1 MVVGAPPLAAQTT
14 SGQPTTN
21 ATDVTAQRVPAPPAT
36 TNTVGPRELQNFNL
50 GGNTER
56 PAATVPA
63 PATAQPAP
71 SPVPATRQA
80 TPTVAD
86 RPASA
91 RPATTVARPSTPV
104 ETVVAEPSR
113 PSSTGPSFSLPSLPQ
128 AAPTTPVEMAPAAP
142 APATLPPAPAPERSN
157 WPWLLAG
164 LAVAAGLVFLF
175 WKRSQPSQQQVPAM
189 AAPAPMPRAV
199 PEPKPAP
206 APRPVRAPATLPPP
220 SNTIN
225 ARMPAPAAAP
235 SDTINARAP
244 VAAAPTPETSGGIVS
259 RALKPQLAFEFT
271 PLRAELNEA
280 GIALL
285 SFELVVTN
293 NGSAPARDVLVET
306 TMINAGAKQD
316 EEIAN
321 FFRNP
326 VGRGDRIPVIA
337 PMAKMTFRTR
347 VPLTPERLNPI
358 EIEGRKLLVPIVA
371 INALYAWSGG
381 DAQRSASFLVG
392 RGGADGGK
400 MGTFSLDRGA
410 RAWDWLTSRQHSAGL
425 NA

>member
-1 MVVGAPPLAAQTT
+1 
-14 SGQPTTN
+14 
-21 ATDVTAQRVPAPPAT
+21 
-36 TNTVGPRELQNFNL
+36 
-50 GGNTER
+50 
-56 PAATVPA
+56 
-63 PATAQPAP
+63 
-71 SPVPATRQA
+71 
-80 TPTVAD
+80 
-86 RPASA
+86 
-91 RPATTVARPSTPV
+91 
-104 ETVVAEPSR
+104 
-113 PSSTGPSFSLPSLPQ
+113 
-128 AAPTTPVEMAPAAP
+128 
-142 APATLPPAPAPERSN
+142 
-157 WPWLLAG
+157 LLAG
-164 LAVAAGLVFLF
+164 LAVAAGLAFLF

-189 AAPAPMPRAV
+189 AAPALMPRAV

-206 APRPVRAPATLPPP
+206 APPPVRAPATLPPP

-400 MGTFSLDRGA
+400 MGPFSLDRGA
-410 RAWDWLTSRQHSAGL
+410 RAWDGLNSRQHSAGL